1 MKTTRYALGLMFVA
15 GIWVSSC
22 NDENDD
28 LNTEILSEEVTVAA
42 DLTVDEAQYEDL
54 DDLANVAFEFGPGNS
69 AGRTTEETDDD
80 RIDAVCA
87 VKTWTDST
95 LTIDYGKEGCTLPD
109 GQVRTGKIHITW
121 TGRRWEAG
129 SVITWEAEDLSI
141 NDNLIIGKRTLTNL
155 NDSNEEAPHHNI
167 ELTGGQIKFSD
178 GTTATREVDRER
190 VWYRGNNPLRDEVH
204 ILEGSMATGKTRS
217 DVNYSTIVLEDMVYL
232 RDCRVNGRRRFIP
245 VQGVKQVTKEGEV
258 FTINF
263 GDGTCDT
270 LVTITDNEGNER
282 EVDLLDL

>member
-1 MKTTRYALGLMFVA
+1 MKTTRYAIGLMFVA
-15 GIWVSSC
+15 GIWLSSC
-22 NDENDD
+22 NDESDD
-28 LNTEILSEEVTVAA
+28 LTTEILSEEVTVAA
-42 DLTVDEAQYEDL
+42 DLTDDEAQFEDL
-54 DDLANVAFEFGPGNS
+54 DDLASVAFEVGAGS
-69 AGRTTEETDDD
+69 TAGRVDDETDDD

-87 VKTWTDST
+87 IKTWTDST
-95 LTIDYGKEGCTLPD
+95 LTIDYGTEGCTLPD
-109 GQVRTGKIHITW
+109 GQIRKGKIQITW

-129 SVITWEAEDLSI
+129 SIITWEVEDFSI
-141 NDNLIIGKRTLTNL
+141 NDNSIIGKRTLTNL

-167 ELTGGQIKFSD
+167 ELTGGQIKFAD

-190 VWYRGNNPLRDEVH
+190 IWYRGNNPLNDEVH

-258 FTINF
+258 FTIDF

-270 LVTITDNEGNER
+270 LVTVTDNEGNER

>member
-1 MKTTRYALGLMFVA
+1 MKTTRYAIGLMFVA
-15 GIWVSSC
+15 GIWLSSC
-22 NDENDD
+22 NDESDD
-28 LNTEILSEEVTVAA
+28 LTTEILSEEVTVAA
-42 DLTVDEAQYEDL
+42 DLTDDEAQFEDL
-54 DDLANVAFEFGPGNS
+54 DDLASVAFEVGAGS
-69 AGRTTEETDDD
+69 TAGRMDDETDDD
-80 RIDAVCA
+80 RIDVGCA

-95 LTIDYGKEGCTLPD
+95 LTIDYGTEGCTLPD
-109 GQVRTGKIHITW
+109 GQVRKGKIHITW

-129 SVITWEAEDLSI
+129 SIITWEAEDFSI
-141 NDNLIIGKRTLTNL
+141 NDNSIIGKRTLTNL

-167 ELTGGQIKFSD
+167 ELTGGQIKFTD

-190 VWYRGNNPLRDEVH
+190 IWYRGNNPLNDEVH

-258 FTINF
+258 FTIDF

-270 LVTITDNEGNER
+270 LVTIIDNEGNER